1 MDVVVSRLPLRRYDT
16 FQGLVDPGSKVLA
29 QERLQTLREAA
40 SLIEIAHVQAKKI
53 IADADG
59 AHEEERRKG
68 YAQGLAEARR
78 EQAAQM
84 IENVARNIDFLEK
97 SEDRI
102 VDLVMQA
109 VRKVIEGFDDRER
122 TVAAVRSV
130 LAIARDQKQVT
141 LRLSPEQAD
150 ALRAQIQEMLAAY
163 PSIGFI
169 DVVSERQLTGDTCVM
184 ESEMGVV
191 EASIEIQLAAIQAAF
206 DRTLGRS
213 A

>member
-1 MDVVVSRLPLRRYDT
+1 MVIAVSRLPLRRYET
-16 FQGLVDPGSKVLA
+16 FQGLVDAGSKVLA

-40 SLIEIAHVQAKKI
+40 SLIDVATERARNI
-53 IADADG
+53 IADANG
-59 AHEEERRKG
+59 AHEAERRKG
-68 YAQGLAEARR
+68 YAQGLDEARR
-78 EQAAQM
+78 EQATQV
-84 IENVARNIDFLEK
+84 IVNVARNIDFLEK

-109 VRKVIEGFDDRER
+109 VRKVIEGFGDRER

-150 ALRAQIQEMLAAY
+150 ALRAQIQDMMAAY

-169 DVVSERQLTGDTCVM
+169 EVVSERQLTGDACVM

-191 EASIEIQLAAIQAAF
+191 EASIEIQLAAIQSAF
-206 DRTLGRS
+206 DRTLGRTV
-213 A
+213 

>member
-1 MDVVVSRLPLRRYDT
+1 MAVVVSRLPLRRYDT
-16 FQGLVDPGSKVLA
+16 LQGLMDPGSKVLA

-40 SLIEIAHVQAKKI
+40 VLIASAHARAQKI
-53 IADADG
+53 IADAEG
-59 AHEEERRKG
+59 AYEAERREG
-68 YAQGLAEARR
+68 YAQGLAEARH
-78 EQAAQM
+78 EQAAQV

-130 LAIARDQKQVT
+130 LTIARDQKQVT

-150 ALRAQIQEMLAAY
+150 ALRAQIQDMLAAY

-206 DRTLGRS
+206 DRTLGRM

>member
-1 MDVVVSRLPLRRYDT
+1 MVIAVSRLPLRRYET
-16 FQGLVDPGSKVLA
+16 FQGLVDAGSKVLA

-40 SLIEIAHVQAKKI
+40 SLIDVATERARNI
-53 IADADG
+53 IADANG
-59 AHEEERRKG
+59 AHEAERRKG
-68 YAQGLAEARR
+68 YAQGLDEARR
-78 EQAAQM
+78 EQATQV
-84 IENVARNIDFLEK
+84 IVNVARNIDFLEK

-109 VRKVIEGFDDRER
+109 VRKVIEGFGDRER

-150 ALRAQIQEMLAAY
+150 ALRAQIQDMVAAY

-169 DVVSERQLTGDTCVM
+169 EVVSERQLTGDACVM

-191 EASIEIQLAAIQAAF
+191 EASIEIQLAAIQSAF
-206 DRTLGRS
+206 DRTLGRTV
-213 A
+213 

>member
-1 MDVVVSRLPLRRYDT
+1 
-16 FQGLVDPGSKVLA
+16 VLA

-40 SLIEIAHVQAKKI
+40 SLIDVATERARNI
-53 IADADG
+53 IADANG
-59 AHEEERRKG
+59 AHEAERRKG
-68 YAQGLAEARR
+68 YAKGLDEARR
-78 EQAAQM
+78 EQATQV

-97 SEDRI
+97 SEDWI

-109 VRKVIEGFDDRER
+109 VRKVIEGFGDRER

-150 ALRAQIQEMLAAY
+150 ALRAQIQDMMAAY

-169 DVVSERQLTGDTCVM
+169 EVVSERQLTGDTCVM

-191 EASIEIQLAAIQAAF
+191 EASIEIQLAAIQSAF
-206 DRTLGRS
+206 DRTLGRTV
-213 A
+213 

>member
-1 MDVVVSRLPLRRYDT
+1 MVIAVSRLPLRRYET
-16 FQGLVDPGSKVLA
+16 FQGLVDAGSKVLA

-40 SLIEIAHVQAKKI
+40 SLIDVATERARNI
-53 IADADG
+53 IADANG
-59 AHEEERRKG
+59 AHEAERRKG
-68 YAQGLAEARR
+68 YAQGLDEARR
-78 EQAAQM
+78 EQATQV
-84 IENVARNIDFLEK
+84 IVNVARNIDFLEK

-109 VRKVIEGFDDRER
+109 VRKVIEGFGDRER

-150 ALRAQIQEMLAAY
+150 ALRAQIQDMMAAY
-163 PSIGFI
+163 PSIDFI
-169 DVVSERQLTGDTCVM
+169 EVVSERQLTGDACVM

-206 DRTLGRS
+206 DRTLGRM

>member
-1 MDVVVSRLPLRRYDT
+1 MVIAVSRLPLRRYET
-16 FQGLVDPGSKVLA
+16 FQGLVDAGSKVLA

-40 SLIEIAHVQAKKI
+40 SLIDVATERARNI
-53 IADADG
+53 IADANG
-59 AHEEERRKG
+59 AHEAERRKG
-68 YAQGLAEARR
+68 YAQGLDEARR
-78 EQAAQM
+78 EQATQG
-84 IENVARNIDFLEK
+84 IVNVARNIDFLEK

-109 VRKVIEGFDDRER
+109 VRKVIEGFGDRER

-150 ALRAQIQEMLAAY
+150 ALRAQIQDMMAAY
-163 PSIGFI
+163 PSIDFI
-169 DVVSERQLTGDTCVM
+169 EVVSERQLTGDACVM

-191 EASIEIQLAAIQAAF
+191 EASIEIQLAAIQSAF
-206 DRTLGRS
+206 DRTLGRTV
-213 A
+213 

>member
-1 MDVVVSRLPLRRYDT
+1 MVIAVSRLPLRRYET
-16 FQGLVDPGSKVLA
+16 FQGLVDAGSKVLA

-40 SLIEIAHVQAKKI
+40 SLIDVATERARNI
-53 IADADG
+53 IADANG
-59 AHEEERRKG
+59 AHEAERRKG
-68 YAQGLAEARR
+68 YAQGLDEARR
-78 EQAAQM
+78 EQATQV
-84 IENVARNIDFLEK
+84 IVNVARNIDFLEK

-109 VRKVIEGFDDRER
+109 VRKVIEGFGDRER

-150 ALRAQIQEMLAAY
+150 ALRAQIQDMVAAY

-169 DVVSERQLTGDTCVM
+169 EVVSERQLTGDACVM

-213 A
+213 V

>member
-1 MDVVVSRLPLRRYDT
+1 MVIAVSRLPLRRYET
-16 FQGLVDPGSKVLA
+16 FQGLVDAGSKVLA

-40 SLIEIAHVQAKKI
+40 SLIDVATERARNI
-53 IADADG
+53 IADANG
-59 AHEEERRKG
+59 AHEAERRKG
-68 YAQGLAEARR
+68 YAQGLDEARR
-78 EQAAQM
+78 EQATQV
-84 IENVARNIDFLEK
+84 IVNVARNIDFLEK

-109 VRKVIEGFDDRER
+109 VRKVIEGFGDRER

-150 ALRAQIQEMLAAY
+150 ALRAQIQDMMAAY
-163 PSIGFI
+163 PSIDFI
-169 DVVSERQLTGDTCVM
+169 EVVSERQLTGDACVM

-191 EASIEIQLAAIQAAF
+191 EASIEIQLAAIQSAF
-206 DRTLGRS
+206 DRTLGRTV
-213 A
+213 

>member
-1 MDVVVSRLPLRRYDT
+1 MAVAVSRLPLRRYDT
-16 FQGLVDPGSKVLA
+16 FQGLVDPGSKVVSQECLLA
-29 QERLQTLREAA
+29 LRDAGSIIESATGRA
-40 SLIEIAHVQAKKI
+40 QLIV
-53 IADADG
+53 ADAAA
-59 AHEEERRKG
+59 AHEAERRKG
-68 YAQGLAEARR
+68 YAQGLEEVRR
-78 EQAAQM
+78 EQATQA
-84 IENVARNIDFLEK
+84 IENVARHVEFLEK

-109 VRKVIEGFDDRER
+109 VRKVVDGFDDQER

-130 LAIARDQKQVT
+130 LSAARDQKQVT
-141 LRLSPEQAD
+141 LRLSPEHAE
-150 ALRAQIQEMLAAY
+150 ALRAQIQDMMVAF

-169 DVVSERQLTGDTCVM
+169 DVVPERRLVGDACVL

-191 EASIEIQLAAIQAAF
+191 EVSIESQLAAIQAAF

>member
-1 MDVVVSRLPLRRYDT
+1 MVIAVSRLPLRRYET
-16 FQGLVDPGSKVLA
+16 FQGLVDAGSKVLA

-40 SLIEIAHVQAKKI
+40 SLIDVATERARNI
-53 IADADG
+53 IADANG
-59 AHEEERRKG
+59 AHEAERRKG
-68 YAQGLAEARR
+68 YAKGLDEARR
-78 EQAAQM
+78 EQATQV

-109 VRKVIEGFDDRER
+109 VRKVIEGFGDRER

-150 ALRAQIQEMLAAY
+150 ALRAQIQDMMAAY

-169 DVVSERQLTGDTCVM
+169 EVVSERQLTGDTCVM

-191 EASIEIQLAAIQAAF
+191 EASIEIQLAAIQSAF
-206 DRTLGRS
+206 DRTLGRTV
-213 A
+213 